1 MRGNCT
7 NKDLLELIEAC
18 PFVIEKLREKNMVDL
33 IDAYDILLS
42 DYNMTFGTLPPLEK
56 GESWGYYYRIDGKEH
71 VEDNGIMLK
80 TKAAAQLAAVHDTRY
95 PLNERIEK
103 EDRLRKY

>member
-18 PFVIEKLREKNMVDL
+18 PYVIEKLREKHMVDL
-33 IDAYDILLS
+33 IDAYDMLLY
-42 DYNMTFGTLPPLEK
+42 DYKMTFGTLPPFGK
-56 GESWGYYYRIDGKEH
+56 GESWGYYYRIDGKEYI
-71 VEDNGIMLK
+71 EDNGIVLK

-95 PLNERIEK
+95 QLNERIEK
-103 EDRLRKY
+103 EARLSKH